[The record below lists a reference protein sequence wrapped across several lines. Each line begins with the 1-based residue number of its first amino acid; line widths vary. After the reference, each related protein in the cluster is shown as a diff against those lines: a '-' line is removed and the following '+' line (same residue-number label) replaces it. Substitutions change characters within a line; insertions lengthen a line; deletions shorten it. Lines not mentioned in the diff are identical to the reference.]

1 MDTTLSLSSFRP
13 AEKRWNWRSLHT
25 LSYLTQ
31 RVLCRIGG
39 IRRSPLICGS
49 HVMHWHATSCTG
61 RERARSGMEGQGRS
75 CRRGAIAADGG
86 VRTPD
91 YSNRLNINIG
101 DTRGKIAILLERA
114 CYSWERRLPWSP
126 FICCPL
132 SPVQPIRRPRCF
144 SDQSAYPIQATPRPK
159 VRLLAKAI
167 ACESTRSDGTHEIR
181 YSAIP

>member
-86 VRTPD
+86 GFALLTIVIYTLFSVSRIDSHQED
-91 YSNRLNINIG
+91 YYLHGWFSSIRLDLYTLCAPGSALSHFVYNFMASG
-101 DTRGKIAILLERA
+101 FP
-114 CYSWERRLPWSP
+114 RL
-126 FICCPL
+126 
-132 SPVQPIRRPRCF
+132 
-144 SDQSAYPIQATPRPK
+144 Y
-159 VRLLAKAI
+159 
-167 ACESTRSDGTHEIR
+167 
-181 YSAIP
+181 